1 MNNQE
6 SGKLAE
12 EAAVNFLKEKGYKI
26 LSRNFKTKLGE
37 VDVVARDRDT
47 YCFIEVKSRNSD
59 RFGLP
64 QEAVSALKQRQIS
77 KAALG
82 YLKKN
87 RLLNEKARF
96 DVVSIMYQNSSPV
109 IDLIKNAFELDERF
123 TY

>member
-64 QEAVSALKQRQIS
+64 QEAVSVLKQRQIS

>member
-6 SGKLAE
+6 SGKLGE

-59 RFGLP
+59 RFGLA
-64 QEAVSALKQRQIS
+64 QEAVSVLKQRQIS

-82 YLKKN
+82 YLKEN
-87 RLLNEKARF
+87 RLLNKKARF
-96 DVVSIMYQNSSPV
+96 DVVSIMYQNNSPV
-109 IDLIKNAFELDERF
+109 IDLIKNAFELDGHF